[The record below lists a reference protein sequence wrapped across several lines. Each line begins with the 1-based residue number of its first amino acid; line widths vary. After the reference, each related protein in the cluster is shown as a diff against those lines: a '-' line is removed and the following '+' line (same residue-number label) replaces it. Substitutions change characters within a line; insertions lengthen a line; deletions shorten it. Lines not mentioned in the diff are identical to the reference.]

1 MGRVLRFS
9 DCPKFRVF
17 FLICVLILYVG
28 DWVVFV
34 DKVVIEVLA
43 VVVTDSDVVTAC
55 SLAV

>member
-1 MGRVLRFS
+1 M
-9 DCPKFRVF
+9 
-17 FLICVLILYVG
+17 
-28 DWVVFV
+28 VFV